1 MNRRHAISIALVFA
15 VVLGLPAAGAAQAR
29 RAEDL
34 RYPPLRSFEIPKPER
49 IVLDNGLVVM
59 LLADHELPLIE
70 ATALIRT
77 GSRLDPADK
86 VGLAEIAAEVVRTGG
101 TTRMTGNQLDEFL
114 ESRAAVVEVRAT
126 RDLAEASLS
135 ALRDDFP
142 EVLKIFADVLRR
154 PAFDERRLEVSRT
167 RAVASVSRQNDEAFE
182 IMGRELN
189 KIVYGADSPY
199 GRSKTYATLGSIR
212 REDLAAWHA
221 EHFHPDRIVLGLV
234 GDFDRDEALRQVREA
249 FGDWP
254 RGPAWTPPEIPYR
267 KAPSPGVF
275 YVEKNDM
282 TQSYVA
288 MGHLGVLRKDP
299 DYYALEVLNQLFSGS
314 FSSRL
319 FNSVRTR
326 KGLAYAVFGG
336 VQSEWDHPGQA
347 MLFLTTK
354 TQTTGAGIEALLE
367 EARNLKSQPPTDEEV
382 EKARQGLLNS
392 FIFQSDSARKILRQ
406 QLTYEAYG
414 YPLDWLSRYQEGIKG
429 VSTEAVRKAARH
441 LRPEELS
448 ILVIGPAEGRDK
460 PLTAYGPVTPV
471 DISIPRPEPAKDGAR

>member
-1 MNRRHAISIALVFA
+1 MNRRTATALALVLA
-15 VVLGLPAAGAAQAR
+15 LVLALPAAGAAQAR

-34 RYPPLRSFEIPKPER
+34 RYPALRSFEIPKPER

-59 LLADHELPLIE
+59 LLADRELPLIE

-77 GSRLDPADK
+77 GTRLDPADK

-101 TTRMTGNQLDEFL
+101 TTKMTGDQLDEFL

-126 RDLAEASLS
+126 RDLTEASLS
-135 ALRDDFP
+135 SLRDDFP
-142 EVLKIFADVLRR
+142 DVLKIFADVLRR

-167 RAVASVSRQNDEAFE
+167 RAVASVSRRNDEAFE
-182 IMGRELN
+182 ILDREFN
-189 KIVYGADSPY
+189 KIIYGADSPY
-199 GRSKTYATLGSIR
+199 GRTKTYATLEGIR

-221 EHFHPDRIVLGLV
+221 EHFHPDRIVLGVV
-234 GDFDRDEALRQVREA
+234 GDFDRDEVLRQVREA

-254 RGPAWTPPEIPYR
+254 RGPAWKPAEVPYR

-288 MGHLGVLRKDP
+288 MGHLGVLRNDP
-299 DYYALEVLNQLFSGS
+299 DYHALEVLNQIFSGS
-314 FSSRL
+314 SSSRL

-326 KGLAYAVFGG
+326 KGLAYAVYGG

-367 EARNLKSQPPTDEEV
+367 EARNLKAQPPTDEEV

-392 FIFQSDSARKILRQ
+392 FIFQADSARKVLRQ
-406 QLTYEAYG
+406 QITYEAYG
-414 YPLDWLSRYQEGIKG
+414 YPLDRLSRYLEGIKT
-429 VSTEAVRKAARH
+429 VTADQVRQAARH
-441 LRPEELS
+441 LRPEEFA

-471 DISIPRPEPAKDGAR
+471 DISLPRPAPKDASR